1 MPALMKRKSAIA
13 VAALLLVAASPSEV
27 GAGHSRA
34 ARATPKA
41 NVEAGEIARIN
52 DVYVAHF
59 VVDGTNRRAFE
70 RALSEGKLPN
80 LEKLV
85 AERGARFTHALS
97 SFPTTSTT
105 VYQSYVTGL
114 VSGRSGIPHLERFDR
129 EAKVPV
135 EYLAPGGPEALNDD
149 IFNLRALHNPDEP
162 SLTPPTTIFELLRGH
177 PTAAVYSSIYRGAS
191 DVHPKKAPLH
201 ALWSTYVTGN
211 PDKVDIL
218 AFRRIMNLY
227 RGEEIPRYLLA
238 GLYSA
243 DIMGHLHGPE
253 SDEVVDSLLQ
263 FDIFLGEFMALLSE
277 RGIYDKTY
285 VVVSS
290 DHGMH
295 GGGEIFEFER
305 ALEDAGVALFGGKG
319 GAKNSTLYAATR
331 GVSSSHFYVKHDG
344 AFAPISDPKVLRRH
358 PTIDGETVDL
368 ARLILSQE
376 ATDLLVVRAG
386 DRRAK
391 IFGSG
396 GAVAESSCRDIG
408 FTEYCSYR
416 VEGDG
421 GDPLKLGD
429 NPRLRPLLDGLPHPS
444 LAWRDASAEGRYPDA
459 VVALTQIFDDGR
471 GGDAFVTAQETFGF
485 QKVKAG
491 NHGGPTEDDM
501 RVALFVTGPTVPR
514 GTFGAARPADL
525 YPLLLEWFGLSS
537 SERNYDGV
545 DPFSGRHDDAL
556 SRKLAALDWLFE
568 KNPSMRY
575 MIDVPGFVKSE
586 VQRILPAGQFK
597 NLLPAAREEA
607 ALRSRKLD
615 KIRGLATALDLQA
628 SDKGA
633 PRIAPPRYLND
644 HRAIVERARK
654 HMESAQRRMEDVVQ
668 VLERC
673 ASPSSSACLAL

>member
-1 MPALMKRKSAIA
+1 MRRKSAIA
-13 VAALLLVAASPSEV
+13 IAALLLIAASRSEA
-27 GAGHSRA
+27 GAGQSRA
-34 ARATPKA
+34 ARAIPQA
-41 NVEAGEIARIN
+41 GVEAGEIARIN

-97 SFPTTSTT
+97 AFPTTSTT

-114 VSGRSGIPHLERFDR
+114 MPGRSGIPHLERFDR
-129 EAKVPV
+129 EAMVPI
-135 EYLAPGGPEALNDD
+135 EYLAPGGPEKLNDD

-177 PTAAVYSSIYRGAS
+177 PSAAVYSSIYRGAS
-191 DVHPKKAPLH
+191 SVHPKKAPLH

-218 AFRRIMNLY
+218 AFRQIMNLY
-227 RGEEIPRYLLA
+227 RAEEIPRYLLA
-238 GLYSA
+238 GIYSS

-253 SDEVVDSLLQ
+253 SDEVVDSLVQ
-263 FDIFLGEFMALLSE
+263 FDIFLGEFLSLLSE
-277 RGIYDKTY
+277 RGIYDRTY

-295 GGGEIFEFER
+295 GGGELFEFER
-305 ALEDAGVALFGGKG
+305 ALKDAGVALLSGKRG
-319 GAKNSTLYAATR
+319 TKNSTLYAATR

-344 AFAPISDPKVLRRH
+344 GFAPITDPELLRKH
-358 PTIDGETVDL
+358 PTVDGGTVDL
-368 ARLILSQE
+368 ARLILSLN

-391 IFGSG
+391 IFGRG

-416 VEGDG
+416 VEGGG
-421 GDPLKLGD
+421 GDPLMLGD
-429 NPRLRPLLDGLPHPS
+429 DPRVRPLLDGLPHS
-444 LAWRDASAEGRYPDA
+444 SAAWRDASAEGRYPDA
-459 VVALTQIFDDGR
+459 VVALTQVFNDGR
-471 GGDAFVTAQETFGF
+471 AGDAFVTARENFGF

-501 RVALFVTGPTVPR
+501 RVALFITGPTVPR
-514 GTFGAARPADL
+514 GTFGAARPADI
-525 YPLLLEWFGLSS
+525 YPLLLEWFGISVPDH
-537 SERNYDGV
+537 NYDGV
-545 DPFSGRHDDAL
+545 DPFSRHHDDPL
-556 SRKLAALDWLFE
+556 SRKLAALDRLFE
-568 KNPSMRY
+568 GNPSMRY
-575 MIDVPGFVKSE
+575 MIDVPGFVRSE
-586 VQRILPAGQFK
+586 VHGILPAGQFK
-597 NLLPAAREEA
+597 NLLPAARQEA

-615 KIRGLATALDLQA
+615 KIRGLAAALEAQV
-628 SDKGA
+628 SDGGA
-633 PRIAPPRYLND
+633 TRMAPPEYLAD
-644 HRAIVERARK
+644 HRAIVERARGYL
-654 HMESAQRRMEDVVQ
+654 EASQRRMEDVVS

-673 ASPSSSACLAL
+673 ANPNSSECLAL